1 MKRKLNINN
10 LDIGAKSENVD
21 YTNSGM
27 AGVTNIKD
35 AMDNI
40 AGRVNNL
47 ENESGGGS
55 SGGGGSQEEQSD
67 IVMYVIGSSSATDLS
82 TNNNDGATHYSTI
95 ESVYKILARKLK
107 VKKGNYK
114 NVAVGGQVATAVA
127 TGASSV
133 PTNATHVFIQYGA
146 NGFPTQS
153 PWTSPSFGDVTTV
166 MAYNYPSQENE
177 LKNTWAGKYRLAVEK
192 ILEKC
197 GTACKVYVVSQLWNM
212 AYDDTSIQTKNDLYN
227 GWRQKQYD
235 LVQAM
240 KAIKVNGINKYNVE
254 YIRGPLMGIY
264 KDNQTKYLNGDGV
277 HPTSDGARMIAE
289 HILCEMYGYPL
300 DSPVWYTTVKS
311 VELTASSVGETAM
324 STFRFRATGDFAD
337 TNGMVTLSIGAN
349 SYSGSEFTISPQ
361 QIDVGSLGKCDVE
374 VTVTYTPQSTTTRN
388 VYMKVNGLNV
398 GMLAITGSVG

>member
-27 AGVTNIKD
+27 SGVTNIKD

-40 AGRVNNL
+40 AGRVNQL

-67 IVMYVIGSSSATDLS
+67 IVMYVIGSSSATDLT

-146 NGFPTQS
+146 NGF
-153 PWTSPSFGDVTTV
+153 TSDSAASGDVETV
-166 MAYNYPSQENE
+166 MSYPDNDSR
-177 LKNTWAGKYRLAVEK
+177 LDDTWLGKYRKAIDKIVER
-192 ILEKC
+192 C

-212 AYDDTSIQTKNDLYN
+212 GYDDTSTQSKNDLYN

-235 LVQAM
+235 LVQKM
-240 KAIKVNGINKYNVE
+240 KAVKVNGVNKYNVE

-277 HPTSDGARMIAE
+277 HPTSDGARLVAE

-311 VELTASSVGETAM
+311 VELTASSVGETAT

-337 TNGMVTLSIGAN
+337 TNGMVTLSIGSN
-349 SYSGSEFTISPQ
+349 SYSGSEFTISPR